1 MAHAVTNRGQF
12 GQRRRARQDQE
23 HQPQP
28 QSRMAPSPSAGPFSD
43 CPAGKLRGKV
53 ALIAGGDC
61 GIGRAVAIAFAREG
75 ADIAVVYLN
84 EHRGAE
90 ETRRAILRENARC
103 ILVAEDT
110 ASEERCRRV
119 IKRTIAAFG
128 RLDILVN
135 NAAEQQTPGQQP
147 QGQQPLADP
156 QDVAPER
163 RERTLR
169 TNLLGMFYL
178 TKAAMPHLPTGGAI
192 INTTAVTAW
201 RDNTYLIDDDA
212 TTAAIV
218 SFTRS
223 LAEAVIDRGI
233 RANAVTP
240 GPVGAPPIRAS
251 FRSGSRWE
259 CAPAFGEIAP
269 GYVSLAEQDGSFM
282 TGRVVHAKA
291 GGTVG

>member
-12 GQRRRARQDQE
+12 GQRQRARRDQE
-23 HQPQP
+23 RQPQP
-28 QSRMAPSPSAGPFSD
+28 QTRMAPSPQAGPFSD
-43 CPAGKLRGKV
+43 CPTGKLTGKV
-53 ALIAGGDC
+53 ALVAGGDS

-90 ETRRAILRENARC
+90 ETRRAVLRENARC

-110 ASEERCRRV
+110 ASEAQCRRA
-119 IKRTIAAFG
+119 IKRIIAAFG

-135 NAAEQQTPGQQP
+135 NAAEQQP
-147 QGQQPLADP
+147 QGQQ
-156 QDVAPER
+156 DVAAEP

-169 TNLLGMFYL
+169 TNLLGMFCL
-178 TKAAMPHLPTGGAI
+178 TKAAMPHLPAGGAI

-201 RDNTYLIDDDA
+201 RDSAYLIDDDA
-212 TTAAIV
+212 TTATIV

-223 LAEAVIDRGI
+223 LAEALIDRRI

-240 GPVGAPPIRAS
+240 GPAGAPPIRAS

-259 CAPAFGEIAP
+259 CAPALGEIAP
-269 GYVSLAEQDGSFM
+269 GYVSLARQDGSFM
-282 TGRVVHAKA
+282 TGQVLRVRA
-291 GGTVG
+291 GEAID

>member
-1 MAHAVTNRGQF
+1 MAHAVTNRGHF
-12 GQRRRARQDQE
+12 GQRRWARRDQE
-23 HQPQP
+23 RQPQP
-28 QSRMAPSPSAGPFSD
+28 QTRMAPPPQAGPFSD
-43 CPAGKLRGKV
+43 CPAGKLTGKV
-53 ALIAGGDC
+53 ALIAGGDS

-110 ASEERCRRV
+110 ASEARCHRV
-119 IKRTIAAFG
+119 IKRITAAFG

-135 NAAEQQTPGQQP
+135 NAAEQP
-147 QGQQPLADP
+147 PLADP
-156 QDVAPER
+156 LGVAPEP
-163 RERTLR
+163 RERMLR

-178 TKAAMPHLPTGGAI
+178 TKAAMPHLPAGGAI

-201 RDNTYLIDDDA
+201 RDSAYLIDDDA
-212 TTAAIV
+212 TTATIV

-223 LAEAVIDRGI
+223 LAEALIDRGI

-240 GPVGAPPIRAS
+240 GPAGAPPIRAG
-251 FRSGSRWE
+251 FRSGSRWGF
-259 CAPAFGEIAP
+259 APALEEIAP
-269 GYVSLAEQDGSFM
+269 GYISLAAENGSSM
-282 TGRVVHAKA
+282 TGQVLRVRARE
-291 GGTVG
+291 TVA

>member
-1 MAHAVTNRGQF
+1 MAYAVTNRGHF
-12 GQRRRARQDQE
+12 GQRRRARRDQE
-23 HQPQP
+23 RQPQP
-28 QSRMAPSPSAGPFSD
+28 PISMAPSPQAGPLSD
-43 CPAGKLRGKV
+43 CPVGKLTGKV
-53 ALIAGGDC
+53 ALVAGGDS

-75 ADIAVVYLN
+75 ADIAIVYLN

-90 ETRRAILRENARC
+90 ETRRAILRENVRC

-110 ASEERCRRV
+110 ASEPRCHQA

-135 NAAEQQTPGQQP
+135 NAAEQQPQP
-147 QGQQPLADP
+147 DLMR
-156 QDVAPER
+156 VA
-163 RERTLR
+163 REQREQTLR

-178 TKAAMPHLPTGGAI
+178 TKAAMPHLPAGGAI

-201 RDNTYLIDDDA
+201 RDSAYLIDDDA
-212 TTAAIV
+212 TTATIV

-223 LAEAVIDRGI
+223 LADSLIDRGI

-240 GPVGAPPIRAS
+240 GPAGAPPIRAG

-259 CAPAFGEIAP
+259 CAPALDEIAP
-269 GYVSLAEQDGSFM
+269 GYVSLAEQDGSFI
-282 TGRVVHAKA
+282 TGQVLRVRAA
-291 GGTVG
+291 